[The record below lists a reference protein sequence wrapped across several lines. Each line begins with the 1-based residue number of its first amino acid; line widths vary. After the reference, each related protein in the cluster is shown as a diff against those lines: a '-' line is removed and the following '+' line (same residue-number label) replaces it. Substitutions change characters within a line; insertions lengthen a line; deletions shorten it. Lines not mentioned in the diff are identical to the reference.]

1 MFCNGLFLEAARWDN
16 DKGELAQS
24 KLGEIY
30 TGACAAS
37 ASTVLA
43 AAQVVFKFGSPEQ
56 SMPAL
61 FASIEFPPVHFL
73 PELDHHCDPNKYEC
87 PTYKTAIRKGALSTT
102 GMSTNYVVAIEL
114 KTPVKPTTWVM
125 AGAAL
130 LLNLTD

>member
-1 MFCNGLFLEAARWDN
+1 
-16 DKGELAQS
+16 
-24 KLGEIY
+24 
-30 TGACAAS
+30 
-37 ASTVLA
+37 
-43 AAQVVFKFGSPEQ
+43 
-56 SMPAL
+56 MPVCCRVR
-61 FASIEFPPVHFL
+61 SRIEFPPVHFL

-87 PTYKTAIRKGALSTT
+87 PTYKTAVRKGALSTT